1 MPCECI
7 NTAVIM
13 QNENGRLRDRIR
25 FLENKLKKYQL
36 ELLNIY
42 KLKKTI
48 KIKSYKSR

>member
-7 NTAVIM
+7 DTAVIM
-13 QNENGRLRDRIR
+13 QNENEKLRDKIR
-25 FLENKLKKYQL
+25 LLEKKLKKYQI

-42 KLKKTI
+42 RTKHI